1 MPENPRADF
10 YLMHHPQAWEPVETQ
25 AGVWEWLPKLKRFL
39 LVPGVNGVRAV
50 RGGVDDGPARINFER
65 QGFKILPRDLG
76 YVTKYTA
83 RNGRPPYYASWEI
96 PVALGTRV
104 AVRMDADHYLEF
116 RRGLV
121 ESGMVPQP
129 EPEAL
134 EIVLEDLQH
143 RINRNGTQIHIP
155 GAKAVVDKATAKKAG
170 ATKAKAQAAKKPT
183 PRKRRTTKKSTT
195 ANA

>member
-1 MPENPRADF
+1 
-10 YLMHHPQAWEPVETQ
+10 VETEPGQ
-25 AGVWEWLPKLKRFL
+25 WEWLPKLKRFL

-50 RGGVDDGPARINFER
+50 RGGVDDGPARLNFER

-83 RNGRPPYYASWEI
+83 RNGRPTYFASWEI
-96 PVALGTRV
+96 PVAIGNRL
-104 AVRMDADHYLEF
+104 AVRMDEDHSIEF
-116 RRGLV
+116 RRALVTDGLV
-121 ESGMVPQP
+121 DAP

-170 ATKAKAQAAKKPT
+170 ATKAKAKAAKKPP
-183 PRKRRTTKKSTT
+183 PRKRRTTKATKATGA
-195 ANA
+195 ANV